1 MEFYL
6 NYPVYRRHG
15 MVLKHRDTLRFN
27 LRVYYVCGSV
37 RVKDQV
43 SHPYKTC
50 FERIRD
56 ELRCILVLL

>member
-1 MEFYL
+1 MELYL
-6 NYPVYRRHG
+6 HSPVYCRHG

-27 LRVYYVCGSV
+27 LRVCYVCASV

-56 ELRCILVLL
+56 GLRCILVLL

>member
-1 MEFYL
+1 VELYL
-6 NYPVYRRHG
+6 RSSIYRHG
-15 MVLKHRDTLRFN
+15 MVLKYGDTLRFN
-27 LRVYYVCGSV
+27 LRVMYALL

-56 ELRCILVLL
+56 DLRCILVLL